1 VNSVTPEEPR
11 TRDERRRRT
20 EEAILLAAR
29 EQFAGSGYADVT
41 IRSVAAA
48 AGVDP
53 ALVMQYF
60 GSKERLFGAA
70 AQWPEEADSALAA
83 DRAGLPAA
91 VLDDLF
97 TRFEAEGTDREAVVA
112 LMRNCLTHPE
122 AARIV
127 RDEVITDRQA
137 HAARLIGG
145 PDAELRAALVGA
157 VLMGVAMSRHLI
169 EVPAVAR
176 ADQDDLRRV
185 LEPVVRLLVSG
196 GGA

>member
-1 VNSVTPEEPR
+1 VTPADDEPVG
-11 TRDERRRRT
+11 RDARRRRT
-20 EEAILLAAR
+20 EEAILAAAR

-53 ALVMQYF
+53 ALVMQYY

-70 AQWPEEADSALAA
+70 AHWPEEADSALSA

-91 VLDDLF
+91 VLDDIF
-97 TRFEAEGTDREAVVA
+97 ERFEGEGQDREAVVA

-122 AARIV
+122 AGRIV
-127 RDEVITDRQA
+127 RDEVICERQA
-137 HAARLIGG
+137 HAASVIGG

-157 VLMGVAMSRHLI
+157 VLMGVAMSRHLL
-169 EVPAVAR
+169 EVPAVVEAQ
-176 ADQDDLRRV
+176 QDDLRRV
-185 LEPVVRLLVSG
+185 LEPVLRQLVEG
-196 GGA
+196 GG